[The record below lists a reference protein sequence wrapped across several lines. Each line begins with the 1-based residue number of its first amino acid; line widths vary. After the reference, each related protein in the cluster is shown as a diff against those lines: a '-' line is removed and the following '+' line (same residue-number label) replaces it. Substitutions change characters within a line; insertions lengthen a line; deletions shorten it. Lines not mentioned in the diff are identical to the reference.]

1 MEEVIRYE
9 LEHFYNERSRTKRE
23 MESATGLDLI
33 NCRQRMIM
41 IREIIEIKEE
51 RLREVLN
58 IKENKAK

>member
-1 MEEVIRYE
+1 
-9 LEHFYNERSRTKRE
+9 